1 MVESRKEERHQ
12 KGNAQVSRKA
22 ASGNRNTR
30 DTTAKYLA
38 EQVFSVKVLSL
49 AVRQLYSSLKIQ
61 EDLNILLQKHMS
73 EMEYSAYQRDSEQV
87 LDNSAR
93 VPRDISEE
101 QIITEVNILLSIL
114 KDWSLGS
121 DEIADIL
128 NLDIFQVEDALNKYH
143 IASEQSDIDDSIE

>member
-1 MVESRKEERHQ
+1 
-12 KGNAQVSRKA
+12 
-22 ASGNRNTR
+22 
-30 DTTAKYLA
+30 
-38 EQVFSVKVLSL
+38 
-49 AVRQLYSSLKIQ
+49 
-61 EDLNILLQKHMS
+61 MS